1 MRMWLKSACVVLA
14 WSMVPIMLVAA
25 VTHGSAPRPAQANTR
40 TQSNT
45 KITLTSTLRAA
56 ALVTAP
62 TPHTRYVVQDGDT
75 LSGIAARFAVRGGWP
90 ALYAV
95 NRSVIGP
102 DPGTIRPGTVLVLPG
117 PAAPARYTV
126 AAGDTLSGI
135 AARFAVRGGWPALYA
150 ANRSVIGPDP
160 GTIRPGTVLTFPR
173 AGAPKTPTASQQAPP
188 RQQQPPA
195 PLAPPASVP
204 AGTGHHLQPGA
215 SGRHPQPA
223 TKGTHDTGMPQWLKA
238 LLLAVGLLIVLALL
252 AEPLIAA
259 RRRRHRTAIQAAV
272 QARRAVTGGQ
282 ATQGDQAGPDC
293 RAIQGD
299 QAGPDCRAIKSGPD
313 AQASPAPQ
321 LTPRPGPARP
331 LIVLADHDRL
341 IVTCSESGERV
352 YVLRPPGQDPRS
364 ILRVARLVLPEG
376 AYDEL
381 AEKLKMPASWPME

>member
-14 WSMVPIMLVAA
+14 WSMVPVMLVAA

-45 KITLTSTLRAA
+45 KITLTSKLRAA
-56 ALVTAP
+56 APVTAP

-204 AGTGHHLQPGA
+204 AGTGHHSQPGA
-215 SGRHPQPA
+215 SGHHPQPA
-223 TKGTHDTGMPQWLKA
+223 TKGTHNTGMPQWLKT

-259 RRRRHRTAIQAAV
+259 RRRRHRTAIQAAAK
-272 QARRAVTGGQ
+272 ARRAVTGGQ
-282 ATQGDQAGPDC
+282 AVTGDQAGQDC
-293 RAIQGD
+293 RAIQ
-299 QAGPDCRAIKSGPD
+299 SGPD
-313 AQASPAPQ
+313 AQASAVPQ
-321 LTPRPGPARP
+321 PTPRPGPARP
-331 LIVLADHDRL
+331 RIVLADHDRL
-341 IVTCSESGERV
+341 VVTCSESGERV

-376 AYDEL
+376 AYEEL
-381 AEKLKMPASWPME
+381 AKKLKMPASWPME

>member
-56 ALVTAP
+56 LATAP

-90 ALYAV
+90 ALYA
-95 NRSVIGP
+95 
-102 DPGTIRPGTVLVLPG
+102 
-117 PAAPARYTV
+117 
-126 AAGDTLSGI
+126 
-135 AARFAVRGGWPALYA
+135 
-150 ANRSVIGPDP
+150 ANRSVIGSDP
-160 GTIRPGTVLTFPR
+160 GVIRPGTVLTLPHP
-173 AGAPKTPTASQQAPP
+173 GTPKTPTASQPAPP

-195 PLAPPASVP
+195 PPASAP
-204 AGTGHHLQPGA
+204 AGTGHHPQPGA
-215 SGRHPQPA
+215 SGHHPQPA
-223 TKGTHDTGMPQWLKA
+223 TKGTHDTGMPQWLKT

-272 QARRAVTGGQ
+272 QARRAVPGG
-282 ATQGDQAGPDC
+282 

-299 QAGPDCRAIKSGPD
+299 QAVPGGQAIQGDQAVPDRRAIESGPGD
-313 AQASPAPQ
+313 QASPVPQ
-321 LTPRPGPARP
+321 LTPRPSGPARP
-331 LIVLADHDRL
+331 RIVLADHDRL
-341 IVTCSESGERV
+341 VVTCSESGERV

-376 AYDEL
+376 PYEEL
-381 AEKLKMPASWPME
+381 AEKLKMPGSWPME

>member
-56 ALVTAP
+56 PVTAP
-62 TPHTRYVVQDGDT
+62 TPRTRYVVQDGDT
-75 LSGIAARFAVRGGWP
+75 LSGIAFRFAVRGGWP
-90 ALYAV
+90 ALYAA
-95 NRSVIGP
+95 NRPVIGP
-102 DPGTIRPGTVLVLPG
+102 DQGTIHPGTVLVLPG
-117 PAAPARYTV
+117 PGAPARYTV

-135 AARFAVRGGWPALYA
+135 VARFAVRGGWPALYA
-150 ANRSVIGPDP
+150 ADRSVIGSDP
-160 GTIRPGTVLTFPR
+160 GTIHAGTVLTLPR
-173 AGAPKTPTASQQAPP
+173 AGTPKTPTASQPAPP

-195 PLAPPASVP
+195 PSASAP
-204 AGTGHHLQPGA
+204 AGTGHHSQPGA
-215 SGRHPQPA
+215 SGHHPQPA
-223 TKGTHDTGMPQWLKA
+223 TKGIHDTGMPQWLKT

-272 QARRAVTGGQ
+272 QGRQAVMGGKAVTGGK
-282 ATQGDQAGPDC
+282 ASQGDQAGQDR
-293 RAIQGD
+293 RAI
-299 QAGPDCRAIKSGPD
+299 PSGPG
-313 AQASPAPQ
+313 AQGSPVPG
-321 LTPRPGPARP
+321 LTSRPPGPARP
-331 LIVLADHDRL
+331 RIVLADHDRL
-341 IVTCSESGERV
+341 VVTCSESGERV

-376 AYDEL
+376 PYEEL
-381 AEKLKMPASWPME
+381 AEKLKMPGSWPME

>member
-1 MRMWLKSACVVLA
+1 MA
-14 WSMVPIMLVAA
+14 
-25 VTHGSAPRPAQANTR
+25 GQ
-40 TQSNT
+40 
-45 KITLTSTLRAA
+45 
-56 ALVTAP
+56 
-62 TPHTRYVVQDGDT
+62 
-75 LSGIAARFAVRGGWP
+75 

-204 AGTGHHLQPGA
+204 AGTGHHSQPGA
-215 SGRHPQPA
+215 SGHHPQPA

-282 ATQGDQAGPDC
+282 ATGSRATRPGRTAGPS
-293 RAIQGD
+293 RATRPGRT
-299 QAGPDCRAIKSGPD
+299 AGPSRA
-313 AQASPAPQ
+313 AR
-321 LTPRPGPARP
+321 TPRPA
-331 LIVLADHDRL
+331 
-341 IVTCSESGERV
+341 
-352 YVLRPPGQDPRS
+352 PRRS
-364 ILRVARLVLPEG
+364 
-376 AYDEL
+376 
-381 AEKLKMPASWPME
+381 

>member
-56 ALVTAP
+56 PATAS

-90 ALYAV
+90 ALYAA
-95 NRSVIGP
+95 NRPVIGS
-102 DPGTIRPGTVLVLPG
+102 DPGTIHPGTVLVWPG
-117 PAAPARYTV
+117 PALARYTIT
-126 AAGDTLSGI
+126 AGDTLSGI

-150 ANRSVIGPDP
+150 ANRPVIGPDP
-160 GTIRPGTVLTFPR
+160 GAIRPGTVLTLPR
-173 AGAPKTPTASQQAPP
+173 PGTPKTPTASQPAPP
-188 RQQQPPA
+188 RQQQLPA
-195 PLAPPASVP
+195 PSASAP
-204 AGTGHHLQPGA
+204 AGSGHRSQPGA
-215 SGRHPQPA
+215 SGHRPQPA
-223 TKGTHDTGMPQWLKA
+223 AKGTRDTGMPQSLKV

-259 RRRRHRTAIQAAV
+259 RRRHRTAIQAAV
-272 QARRAVTGGQ
+272 QARGAMPGGSQAVPGGQ
-282 ATQGDQAGPDC
+282 SIQNRGASQGDQVEQDR
-293 RAIQGD
+293 RAIE
-299 QAGPDCRAIKSGPD
+299 SGPD
-313 AQASPAPQ
+313 AQTGPLPQ
-321 LTPRPGPARP
+321 LTPRPPGPAGPR
-331 LIVLADHDRL
+331 IVLADHDRL
-341 IVTCSESGERV
+341 VVTCSESGERV

-376 AYDEL
+376 PYEEL

>member
-14 WSMVPIMLVAA
+14 WSMVPIMLAAA

-45 KITLTSTLRAA
+45 KITLTSTLHAA
-56 ALVTAP
+56 TLVTAP

-204 AGTGHHLQPGA
+204 AGTGHHSQPGA
-215 SGRHPQPA
+215 SGHHPQPA
-223 TKGTHDTGMPQWLKA
+223 TKGTHNTGMPQWLKT

-272 QARRAVTGGQ
+272 KARQAVTGGQ
-282 ATQGDQAGPDC
+282 AVTGDQAGPDC
-293 RAIQGD
+293 RAIQ
-299 QAGPDCRAIKSGPD
+299 SGPD
-313 AQASPAPQ
+313 AQASAVPQ
-321 LTPRPGPARP
+321 PTPRPGPARP
-331 LIVLADHDRL
+331 RIVLADHDRL
-341 IVTCSESGERV
+341 VVTCSESGERV

-376 AYDEL
+376 PYEEL